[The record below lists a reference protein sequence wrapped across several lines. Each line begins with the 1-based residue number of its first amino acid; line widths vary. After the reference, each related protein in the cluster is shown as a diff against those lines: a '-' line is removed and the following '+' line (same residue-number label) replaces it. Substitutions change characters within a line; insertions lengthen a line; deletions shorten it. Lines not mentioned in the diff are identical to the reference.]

1 MLKHYEIMFK
11 LKIFMTDNV
20 DSNNTAIA
28 EILKITRSD
37 LTVNEIYDCCL
48 NYIINLA
55 VKIFLFKKKTDA
67 FKTAVDSI
75 DDLILFESE
84 LMRKT

>member
-67 FKTAVDSI
+67 FEI
-75 DDLILFESE
+75 D
-84 LMRKT
+84 RKSVV